1 MRSWVGTRAQAGLGR
16 VRCYCVC
23 GWGGG
28 GVYRLQREQEMSSLS
43 DAVEGREVNK
53 AAASIPLEELVS
65 KELSRQIA

>member
-1 MRSWVGTRAQAGLGR
+1 
-16 VRCYCVC
+16 
-23 GWGGG
+23 
-28 GVYRLQREQEMSSLS
+28 MSSLS